1 MNNVNQL
8 RFVLGTKERRERE
21 RHETRS
27 KILDA
32 ARQLFIEQGYE
43 AVTMR
48 KVAQRVEYSPTA
60 IYVHFSDKET
70 LMREL
75 CTQDFN
81 KLAKSF
87 QPVLQLEDPLE
98 RLEQVGVA
106 YVNFAIQFPNH
117 YRLMFMTP
125 RPPEVSEVDERK
137 GNIQQDAYA
146 LLRAVVQ
153 SAMEKNCFRPEWSD
167 PDLVAQIL
175 WAGVHGVVALHLIG
189 AKDKWV
195 DWRPLPD
202 TVAGMVKALL
212 HGLAREENRDG

>member
-1 MNNVNQL
+1 V
-8 RFVLGTKERRERE
+8 RS
-21 RHETRS
+21 ETRN

-32 ARQLFIEQGYE
+32 ARQLFIEQGYD

-48 KVAQRVEYSPTA
+48 KVAQAVEYSPTA
-60 IYVHFSDKET
+60 LYVHFNDKEA

-75 CTQDFN
+75 CTEDFN
-81 KLAKSF
+81 KLAESF
-87 QPVLQLEDPLE
+87 QAVLQVEDPIE
-98 RLEQVGVA
+98 RLEQVGIA
-106 YVNFAIQFPNH
+106 YVNFAVQFPNH

-125 RPPEVSEVDERK
+125 RPPEVSTPEERK

-146 LLRAVVQ
+146 LLIAVVQ

-167 PDLVAQIL
+167 PELVAQIL

-212 HGLAREENRDG
+212 HGLAQEGNRDG